1 MTADSPAMPA
11 GTAASLHC
19 LPYLVLALALHGVVL
34 VVTANYFPDR
44 PDALLK
50 QVLSITL
57 DMPSKLD
64 AAAAPL
70 TLPALSVAEPAPRQP
85 RPQQAPKRE
94 LQALAVEQE
103 AKPNPNPF
111 SATEAAIATPD
122 APATAA
128 LGSSGA
134 PAASLTAPRY
144 DAAYLN
150 NPAPAYPA
158 LSRRLGEEGKV
169 LLKVRVSAE
178 GTALAVN
185 LEKSSNFGRL
195 DEAARAAVSRWR
207 FVPARRDDEPVESS
221 VVVPLVFRL
230 DG

>member
-11 GTAASLHC
+11 GTPALLHC
-19 LPYLVLALALHGVVL
+19 LPYLVLALALHGLVL
-34 VVTANYFPDR
+34 VVTANFLLDR

-57 DMPSKLD
+57 EMPSKLD
-64 AAAAPL
+64 AVAAPL
-70 TLPALSVAEPAPRQP
+70 PLASPSVVEPVPRQP

-94 LQALAVEQE
+94 LPALALQKE

-111 SATEAAIATPD
+111 PVTEAAIALLD
-122 APATAA
+122 APAMAA
-128 LGSSGA
+128 LGSPGA
-134 PAASLTAPRY
+134 PAVSLTTPRY

-150 NPAPAYPA
+150 NPAPDYPA

-178 GTALAVN
+178 GSALAVN
-185 LEKSSNFGRL
+185 LEKSSNFERL
-195 DEAARAAVSRWR
+195 DEAARAAVARWR
-207 FVPARRDDEPVESS
+207 FVPARRGDEAVESS

>member
-1 MTADSPAMPA
+1 MPA
-11 GTAASLHC
+11 GPPASLHC
-19 LPYLVLALALHGVVL
+19 LPYLVLALALHGLAL
-34 VVTANYFPDR
+34 VVTANLWPDR
-44 PDALLK
+44 SDALLK
-50 QVLSITL
+50 QVLNITL
-57 DMPSKLD
+57 EMPARLD

-70 TLPALSVAEPAPRQP
+70 PLAAPSVAEPATQKP

-94 LQALAVEQE
+94 LPALAVQHE
-103 AKPNPNPF
+103 AKPKPNPF
-111 SATEAAIATPD
+111 PSTEVAVAVPD

-128 LGSSGA
+128 LGSPGA
-134 PAASLTAPRY
+134 PAVSLTAPRY

-169 LLKVRVSAE
+169 LLKVRVGAE
-178 GTALAVN
+178 GSALAVS
-185 LEKSSNFGRL
+185 LEKSSNFERL
-195 DEAARAAVSRWR
+195 DDAARAAVARWR
-207 FVPARRDDEPVESS
+207 FVPARRGDEAVESS